1 MNTTFI
7 HTGDFHLGRPFTFV
21 QQGNYFGKNKRK
33 ELWKAFDEMIAYVKA
48 EKVPLLLIAGD
59 LFDSVNVLAMDIKR
73 AAEGLASLDKTW
85 VVIITGNHDYH
96 GDNSPYKKVEWSSN
110 VYIFKE
116 DVFRSVYIKELNIEI
131 YGMSWVKN
139 EYRAFP
145 ERSFNNIKLNKTR
158 YNILMAHGEVTNQSL
173 YLPIDLRMIEKKGFN
188 YIALGHIHKP
198 GLTPGGVAY
207 CGSPVPLNFGETGER
222 GFIISQVETDY
233 ENQTYIT
240 SSGFNPIAS
249 RKYQTIDIQVSPE
262 DSYNDIIKKAIAC
275 DSESNRQQ
283 HYYRIRFT
291 GYINPQIQMDWIN
304 DDLEESFYYIETD
317 TSKLEPDI
325 DLELLIRENK
335 HNPIGQ
341 ILGELGKIAEPEVRK
356 KAIIYSIEAMISEG
370 VLK

>member
-1 MNTTFI
+1 MLTTFV
-7 HTGDFHLGRPFTFV
+7 HTGDFHLGRPFTFL
-21 QQGNYFGKNKRK
+21 QQGNYYGKNKRK
-33 ELWKAFDEMIAYVKA
+33 ELWNAFDEMIAYVKDEA
-48 EKVPLLLIAGD
+48 VPLLLIAGD
-59 LFDSVNVLAMDIKR
+59 LFDSVNVLTMDIKR

-96 GDNSPYKKVEWSSN
+96 GEHSPYKKVEWSSN

-116 DVFRSVYIKELNIEI
+116 EVFRSVYIKELNTEI

-145 ERSFNNIKLNKTR
+145 ERSFNSIKLDDTR
-158 YNILMAHGEVTNQSL
+158 YNILMVHGEVTNQSH

-222 GFIISQVETDY
+222 GFIISEVRTDY
-233 ENQTYIT
+233 QNQTFVT
-240 SSGFNPIAS
+240 TSGFKPIES
-249 RKYQTIDIQVSPE
+249 KKYETLEISIVPE
-262 DSYNDIIKKAIAC
+262 DSYSDIIKKVLSC
-275 DSESNRQQ
+275 DSEANRAQ
-283 HYYRIRFT
+283 HYYRIRFN
-291 GYINPQIQMDWIN
+291 GYLNPEIQMDWIN
-304 DDLEESFYYIETD
+304 DDLEDAFYYIETD

-325 DLELLIRENK
+325 DLELLIRENNN
-335 HNPIGQ
+335 NPIGQ
-341 ILGELGKIAEPEVRK
+341 LLKELEKIAEPEVRK
-356 KAIIYSIEAMISEG
+356 KAIIYSIEALIGEG